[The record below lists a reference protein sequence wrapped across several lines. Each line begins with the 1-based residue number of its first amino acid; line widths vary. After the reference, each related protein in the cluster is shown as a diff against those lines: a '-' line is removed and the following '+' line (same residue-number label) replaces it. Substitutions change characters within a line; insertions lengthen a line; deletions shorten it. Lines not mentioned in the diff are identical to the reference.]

1 KPKICCICTK
11 EVEYEKLE
19 QQSVLENTEIKE
31 VCNQMKIKKLAL
43 ATGEVFENIELKEF
57 ENKGECLPPN
67 MVKVI
72 DGKQELLINKEFIL
86 SLEVK
91 RKTTF

>member
-1 KPKICCICTK
+1 
-11 EVEYEKLE
+11 
-19 QQSVLENTEIKE
+19 
-31 VCNQMKIKKLAL
+31 MKIKKLVL
-43 ATGEVFENIELKEF
+43 ATGEEFEDIELREFKNKE
-57 ENKGECLPPN
+57 KCLPSN
-67 MVKVI
+67 MVKII